1 MLLSNW
7 AQGIWCS
14 AKTVICI
21 VSHLLHLLMLW
32 TFPTFRKCL
41 WQELL
46 IGNRK
51 LTGNWLCARYC
62 VFLDNKYGNYPVSV
76 LKSVISNFYREDEIV
91 SAKLMLVQAID
102 SSYHTSLNTYLR
114 QRIDWIVE
122 NRVERS
128 SEHLNIFHIAS
139 FWLSVLLEFFL
150 FFQKVLLSASL
161 QRFRVQAKMTH

>member
-114 QRIDWIVE
+114 QRIVE